1 MAYFDKVPEILYLK
15 YDKNPQNGTYIAIR
29 NIFARIKLID
39 DIVPGSTL
47 IEDYYVRD
55 GERPDTIAMDYY
67 RDPGNDWIILMIN
80 NIKNLY
86 SDWPMTQPVFEQYVN
101 SKYDDVEGIH
111 HYETVEQKYEDEVIL
126 PGGLQVGEAYRFITP
141 EGNTL
146 SAEQSRGPVSNY
158 IYELR
163 KNDKKREI
171 FILRPALVD
180 EFIEIFTNEMK
191 FTPSTEYLNET
202 LKISNN

>member
-1 MAYFDKVPEILYLK
+1 MAYFNRVPEILYLK
-15 YDKNPQNGTYIAIR
+15 YDKNPEDGTYIAIK

-39 DIVPGSTL
+39 DIVPSSTIL
-47 IEDYYVRD
+47 EDYFVKD
-55 GERPDTIAMDYY
+55 GERPDTIAMDFY
-67 RDPGNDWIILMIN
+67 RNPGNDWIILMIN

-86 SDWPMTQPVFEQYVN
+86 SDWPMTQSVFEEYVN
-101 SKYDDVEGIH
+101 SKYDDVSAIH

-126 PGGLQVGEAYRFITP
+126 PAGLEVGEAYRFITP

-146 SAEQSRGPVSNY
+146 SAENSRGPVSNY
-158 IYELR
+158 VYELR

-171 FILRPALVD
+171 FVLRPALVD

-191 FTPSTEYLNET
+191 FTPSTEFVSEN
-202 LKISNN
+202 LKVSSN